1 MFRHNGCRDTM
12 QLNDVIDKDISI
24 LGCNVWMSQRSEM
37 GILGHPIYYYKNIE
51 WPLERGNPSTKSIN
65 ISDQF

>member
-37 GILGHPIYYYKNIE
+37 GILGHPIHYYKNIE
-51 WPLERGNPSTKSIN
+51 WLLERG
-65 ISDQF
+65 